1 MLPAFPLYVRDKTWS
16 PSTLSVVVVRQVD
29 PYRATLILA
38 GLAFALQPTMLISSA
53 LLYGSTAGCSNPPFT
68 SRFVSAKP
76 TAGGVYGSGRLRIVP
91 VMPFTMKA
99 RPAQS
104 PG

>member
-1 MLPAFPLYVRDKTWS
+1 MAPFPVSAKHWF
-16 PSTLSVVVVRQVD
+16 PSTLSVVVVRQVQ
-29 PYRATLILA
+29 PYVAMLAPLVLIRV
-38 GLAFALQPTMLISSA
+38 QPVGTSPVYPLEEVMI
-53 LLYGSTAGCSNPPFT
+53 GCSNPPFT

-76 TAGGVYGSGRLRIVP
+76 AAGGVYGSGRLRIVP